1 MAFDRNRTVTE
12 LRNPEL
18 ETDSELVGQAMQT
31 MAKCHRAI
39 ILYLPNNPV
48 YHEAVRNLQSV
59 FRTLW
64 EEEDQLLLN
73 VTEDGLMWEGSLVL
87 DEEAKGDS
95 ISWVLFKDGV
105 RGVTLTPG
113 VEDKEMVRFLATIHK
128 ARTLPEDAD
137 DDLLT
142 LFWGEDFQH
151 IKYDYIEVGFDE
163 QRPLERSERF
173 ESSLS
178 STEQR
183 QQVEE
188 EVKQPDGIV
197 NIDDFDS
204 TLYFL
209 DDDEIQ
215 YLNSEIE
222 REYSQDLRRIVLSCL
237 FDVLE
242 LQHDQTGYDE
252 IVSILEGFI
261 PYLLG
266 AGDFQTVAYI
276 LRELRTVI
284 QRSERLSPEHRERL
298 SAFPA
303 KLSEPEALD
312 QLLQTLDE
320 AHVHPTEEDL
330 GELFG
335 ELSPQA
341 MDTVL
346 AWLPRLINERAKD
359 LLARA
364 IDQLAVAH
372 PAAVNQA
379 LASQDRTVVLGALG
393 LVTRLKLTTLG
404 PPLGKLTSH
413 EDADVRQALVDAL
426 ATVAT
431 PSAYTQLQQL
441 LTDGDR
447 DVRVGAVKVLGSK
460 RHGPALPSIQAAI
473 DTKAMR
479 SADLT
484 EKRAF
489 YEGYGLLAG
498 EGGVSYLSAALSGK
512 GLFKRKTDPETRACA
527 AMALGKTHAAKA
539 RPVLEKMLKEKE
551 AIVRNA
557 AEKALK
563 ELA

>member
-1 MAFDRNRTVTE
+1 MTE

-18 ETDSELVGQAMQT
+18 ETDSALVGQAMQT

-48 YHEAVRNLQSV
+48 YHEAVRNLQAV
-59 FRTLW
+59 FRALW
-64 EEEDQLLLN
+64 EEENQLLLN
-73 VTEDGLMWEGSLVL
+73 VKEEGLVWEGNLVL

-95 ISWVLFKDGV
+95 ISWMLFKDGV

-113 VEDKEMVRFLATIHK
+113 VEEKEIIRFLAAIHK
-128 ARTLPEDAD
+128 ARTLPDDAD

-142 LFWGEDFQH
+142 LLWGEDFQH
-151 IKYDYIEVGFDE
+151 LKYDYIEVGLDE
-163 QRPLERSERF
+163 QRPLERSGGLG
-173 ESSLS
+173 SSPP
-178 STEQR
+178 STELQ
-183 QQVEE
+183 QQVEQ

-222 REYSQDLRRIVLSCL
+222 REYNQDLRRIVLSCL

-284 QRSERLSPEHRERL
+284 QRSERLGPEHRERL

-312 QLLQTLDE
+312 QLLQMLDE
-320 AHVHPTEEDL
+320 AQVQPTEEDL

-335 ELSPQA
+335 ELTPQA
-341 MDTVL
+341 METVL

-364 IDQLAVAH
+364 VDLLAVVH
-372 PAAVNQA
+372 PAAVNKA

-441 LTDGDR
+441 LTDDDR

-460 RHGPALPSIQAAI
+460 RHGPALPNIQAAI
-473 DTKAMR
+473 AGKAMR
-479 SADLT
+479 SANLT

-498 EGGVSYLSAALSGK
+498 EGGVAYLSVILSGK
-512 GLFKRKTDPETRACA
+512 GLLKRKTDPETRACA
-527 AMALGKTHAAKA
+527 AMALGNTHAEKA

-563 ELA
+563 ELAGP

>member
-1 MAFDRNRTVTE
+1 MTE

-18 ETDSELVGQAMQT
+18 ETDSELVGQAMQM
-31 MAKCHRAI
+31 MAKCHRSV
-39 ILYLPNNPV
+39 ILYPPNNPV
-48 YHEAVRNLQSV
+48 YHEAVRNVQAV
-59 FRTLW
+59 FHTLW
-64 EEEDQLLLN
+64 EEEDQLLLT
-73 VTEDGLMWEGSLVL
+73 VKEEGLVWEGNLVL
-87 DEEAKGDS
+87 EEEAKGDS

-105 RGVTLTPG
+105 RGVILTPG
-113 VEDKEMVRFLATIHK
+113 VEDKEIVRFLAAIHK
-128 ARTLPEDAD
+128 ARTLPDDAD

-151 IKYDYIEVGFDE
+151 IKYDYIEVGLDE
-163 QRPLERSERF
+163 SRPLERSEEF
-173 ESSLS
+173 DSSPP
-178 STEQR
+178 STELR
-183 QQVEE
+183 QQVEQE
-188 EVKQPDGIV
+188 AKEPDGIV
-197 NIDDFDS
+197 NVDDFDY

-222 REYSQDLRRIVLSCL
+222 REYNQDLRRIVLACL

-252 IVSILEGFI
+252 IVSILEGFM

-284 QRSERLSPEHRERL
+284 QRSERLGPEHRERL

-303 KLSEPEALD
+303 KLSEPEAMD

-320 AHVHPTEEDL
+320 ANVHPTEEDL

-346 AWLPRLINERAKD
+346 AWLPRLLNERAKD

-413 EDADVRQALVDAL
+413 EDADVRQALVGAL
-426 ATVAT
+426 AAVAT

-447 DVRVGAVKVLGSK
+447 DVRVGAVKMLGSK
-460 RHGPALPSIQAAI
+460 RHGPALPGIQAAI
-473 DTKAMR
+473 GAKGMR

-489 YEGYGLLAG
+489 YEAYGLLAG
-498 EGGVSYLSAALSGK
+498 EEGVGYLSAVLLGK

-539 RPVLEKMLKEKE
+539 RPVLEKMFKEKE

>member
-1 MAFDRNRTVTE
+1 MTE

-18 ETDSELVGQAMQT
+18 ETDSALVEHAMQT

-48 YHEAVRNLQSV
+48 YHEAVRNLQAV
-59 FRTLW
+59 FRALW

-73 VTEDGLMWEGSLVL
+73 VKEEGLVWEGNLVL
-87 DEEAKGDS
+87 EEEAKGDS

-105 RGVTLTPG
+105 RGVLLTPG
-113 VEDKEMVRFLATIHK
+113 VEDKEIIRFLAAIHK
-128 ARTLPEDAD
+128 ARTLPDDAD

-142 LFWGEDFQH
+142 LLWGEDFQH
-151 IKYDYIEVGFDE
+151 IQYDHIEVGLDE
-163 QRPLERSERF
+163 QRPLKRSERF
-173 ESSLS
+173 ESSPP
-178 STEQR
+178 STELR
-183 QQVEE
+183 QQVEQ

-222 REYSQDLRRIVLSCL
+222 REYNQDLRHIVLSCL

-284 QRSERLSPEHRERL
+284 RRSERLSPENRERL

-364 IDQLAVAH
+364 IDLLAIAH
-372 PAAVNQA
+372 PAAVTEA
-379 LASQDRTVVLGALG
+379 LASQDRTVVLGGLG

-431 PSAYTQLQQL
+431 PSAYTQLQRL

-473 DTKAMR
+473 AAKALR

-498 EGGVSYLSAALSGK
+498 EGGVGYLSAVLLGK

-527 AMALGKTHAAKA
+527 AMALGKTHATKA

>member
-1 MAFDRNRTVTE
+1 ME
-12 LRNPEL
+12 LRNPEV
-18 ETDSELVGQAMQT
+18 ETDSALVEQAMQT
-31 MAKCHRAI
+31 LAKCHRAI

-48 YHEAVRNLQSV
+48 FHEAVRHLQTV
-59 FRTLW
+59 FRALW
-64 EEEDQLLLN
+64 EEKDQLLLN
-73 VTEDGLMWEGSLVL
+73 VKEDGLVWEGNLVL
-87 DEEAKGDS
+87 EEEAKGDS

-105 RGVTLTPG
+105 RGVILTPG
-113 VEDKEMVRFLATIHK
+113 VEDKEIIRFLAAIHK
-128 ARTLPEDAD
+128 ARTLPDDAD

-142 LFWGEDFQH
+142 LLWGEDFQH
-151 IKYDYIEVGFDE
+151 VKYDYIEVGLDE
-163 QRPLERSERF
+163 PRPLERSERF
-173 ESSLS
+173 ESSPP
-178 STEQR
+178 STELR
-183 QQVEE
+183 QQVAQ
-188 EVKQPDGIV
+188 EVKQPEGIV

-209 DDDEIQ
+209 DDDEIR
-215 YLNSEIE
+215 YLDSEIE

-252 IVSILEGFI
+252 IVSVLEGFI

-266 AGDFQTVAYI
+266 AGDFQAVAYI
-276 LRELRTVI
+276 LREIQTVI

-346 AWLPRLINERAKD
+346 AWLPRLLNERAKD

-364 IDQLAVAH
+364 MDQLAVTH
-372 PAAVNQA
+372 PAAVNKA
-379 LASQDRTVVLGALG
+379 LASRDRTVVLGALG

-431 PSAYTQLQQL
+431 PSAFTQLEQL

-460 RHGPALPSIQAAI
+460 PHGPALPSIQAAVAA
-473 DTKAMR
+473 KAMR

-489 YEGYGLLAG
+489 YEAYGLLAG
-498 EGGVSYLSAALSGK
+498 EGGVGYLRGVLLGR
-512 GLFKRKTDPETRACA
+512 GLFKRKTDPEARACA
-527 AMALGKTHAAKA
+527 AMALGKTHAAEA

-551 AIVRNA
+551 AVVRNA
-557 AEKALK
+557 TEKALK
-563 ELA
+563 ELASP

>member
-1 MAFDRNRTVTE
+1 M
-12 LRNPEL
+12 P
-18 ETDSELVGQAMQT
+18 
-31 MAKCHRAI
+31 
-39 ILYLPNNPV
+39 
-48 YHEAVRNLQSV
+48 
-59 FRTLW
+59 
-64 EEEDQLLLN
+64 
-73 VTEDGLMWEGSLVL
+73 
-87 DEEAKGDS
+87 
-95 ISWVLFKDGV
+95 
-105 RGVTLTPG
+105 
-113 VEDKEMVRFLATIHK
+113 
-128 ARTLPEDAD
+128 
-137 DDLLT
+137 
-142 LFWGEDFQH
+142 
-151 IKYDYIEVGFDE
+151 
-163 QRPLERSERF
+163 
-173 ESSLS
+173 
-178 STEQR
+178 
-183 QQVEE
+183 
-188 EVKQPDGIV
+188 
-197 NIDDFDS
+197 
-204 TLYFL
+204 
-209 DDDEIQ
+209 
-215 YLNSEIE
+215 
-222 REYSQDLRRIVLSCL
+222 
-237 FDVLE
+237 
-242 LQHDQTGYDE
+242 
-252 IVSILEGFI
+252 
-261 PYLLG
+261 
-266 AGDFQTVAYI
+266 YI

-284 QRSERLSPEHRERL
+284 QRSESLSPEHRERL

-413 EDADVRQALVDAL
+413 EDPDVRQALVDAL

-473 DTKAMR
+473 DSKAMR

-498 EGGVSYLSAALSGK
+498 EGGVGYLSAVLLGK

-539 RPVLEKMLKEKE
+539 RPVLEKILKEKE

>member
-1 MAFDRNRTVTE
+1 MTE

-151 IKYDYIEVGFDE
+151 IKYDYIEAGFDE

-335 ELSPQA
+335 QFSPQA

-379 LASQDRTVVLGALG
+379 LASQDRTVVLGALD

-431 PSAYTQLQQL
+431 PSAYTQLRQL

-447 DVRVGAVKVLGSK
+447 DVLVGAVKVLGSK
-460 RHGPALPSIQAAI
+460 RHGPALPNIQAAI
-473 DTKAMR
+473 ATKAMR

-512 GLFKRKTDPETRACA
+512 GLFKRKIDPETRACA

-539 RPVLEKMLKEKE
+539 RPALEKMLKERE

-557 AEKALK
+557 VEKALK